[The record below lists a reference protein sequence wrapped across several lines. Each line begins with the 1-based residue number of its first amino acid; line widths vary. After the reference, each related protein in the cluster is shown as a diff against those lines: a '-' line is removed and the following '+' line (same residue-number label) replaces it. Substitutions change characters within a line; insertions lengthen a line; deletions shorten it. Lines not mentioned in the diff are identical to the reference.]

1 MSDIVIVD
9 TSVLLNVLDVPEFNQ
24 HQAAVFAQFK
34 ELLNSNASFLLPMA
48 AIFETGNHIA
58 RLSDGGLR
66 RRYAEIFRDRIREA
80 LEGTAP
86 WVPIRF
92 PDSQQLAGWLDDF
105 PDCAMRGPGMSDLS
119 IIKAWEIE
127 CSRHPS
133 RRIRIWSLDQHLQGY
148 DREP

>member
-34 ELLNSNASFLLPMA
+34 ELLNSSASFLLPMA

>member
-1 MSDIVIVD
+1 MFDIAIVD
-9 TSVLLNVLDVPEFNQ
+9 TSVLLNVLDVPAFNQ
-24 HQAAVFAQFK
+24 DRADVFAEFV
-34 ELLNSNASFLLPMA
+34 ELVNFGTNLLLPMA

-58 RLSDGGLR
+58 RLPDGRQR
-66 RRYAEIFRDRIREA
+66 RRYADLFRDSIHDA
-80 LEGTAP
+80 LEGKAP

-92 PDSQQLAGWLDDF
+92 PDSQQVAGWLKDF
-105 PDCAMRGPGMSDLS
+105 PDHAMRGPGMSDLS

-127 CSRHPS
+127 CSRHPG